1 MDKSFVR
8 TPAVA
13 GQFYPA
19 TANSIR
25 KQLDSFLPRSV
36 EKTDCIG
43 CMLPHAGYMYSG
55 MVAAQTAARVMVKD
69 TVVLLG
75 PNHTG
80 LGTAFSI
87 MTAGAWQTPMG
98 DIAVDEG
105 LAQAML
111 AGSGYLREDQQA
123 HVREH
128 SLEVELP
135 IFQYFRKDFKIVPV
149 AFGSD
154 DLEALVDVGTTV
166 AQAIKQKN
174 KESSTLIAASSDMT
188 HYESA
193 AAARK
198 KDEAALEAVLNLDA
212 RALWQTVKAK
222 GITMCGYMPVVAM
235 ITAAKELGAT
245 KAELVKYATSGDVT
259 GDNSSV
265 VGYAGVI
272 VYKGEQ

>member
-1 MDKSFVR
+1 MDRISVR

-19 TANSIR
+19 TADSIR
-25 KQLDSFLPRSV
+25 KQIKGFLPSQPQAR
-36 EKTDCIG
+36 DCIA

-55 MVAAQTAARVMVKD
+55 SVAALTASRVMVKD

-80 LGTAFSI
+80 LGAAMSVMASGT
-87 MTAGAWQTPMG
+87 WRTPMG
-98 DIAVDEG
+98 DVAIDG
-105 LAQAML
+105 DLAAAML
-111 AGSGYLREDQQA
+111 EGSAYLEQDETA
-123 HVREH
+123 HAREH

-135 IFQYFRKDFKIVPV
+135 ILQYFRKDFKIVPV

-154 DLEALVDVGTTV
+154 DFDGLTDAGRAV
-166 AQAIKQKN
+166 AQALKSRQQEK
-174 KESSTLIAASSDMT
+174 TALIVASSDMT
-188 HYESA
+188 HYEPA
-193 AAARK
+193 ATARK
-198 KDEAALEAVLNLDA
+198 KDESALRAVLNLDA
-212 RALWQTVKAK
+212 RALWQTVKSG
-222 GITMCGYMPVVAM
+222 GITMCGYMPVAVM
-235 ITAAKELGAT
+235 ITAAKQLGAS

-272 VYKGEQ
+272 VY